1 MANLDKLTDV
11 FINWQVILLSFAVF
25 AILGVIR
32 TVGTE
37 KDKDGKVVGGF
48 AENTWFKRFLPVYPY
63 LFSLG
68 LVFIPGIPMPEAVGK
83 TLAVKILY
91 GIYVGWLTDKVYQ
104 IIKKYLEERGIHL
117 EALEQKKAEAAQST
131 APATVSLADPTPKDP
146 TP

>member
-1 MANLDKLTDV
+1 MDKLDKLTDV
-11 FINWQVILLSFAVF
+11 LINWQVILLSFAVF

-32 TVGTE
+32 AVGTK
-37 KDKDGKVVGGF
+37 KDKDGKVIGGF

-68 LVFIPGIPMPEAVGK
+68 IVFVPGVPLPEIVGK

-91 GIYVGWLTDKVYQ
+91 GIYAGWLTDKVYQ
-104 IIKKYLEERGIHL
+104 IIKKFLEERGVHL
-117 EALEQKKAEAAQST
+117 EALEQKKAEAAQPP
-131 APATVSLADPTPKDP
+131 APAPVSRTDPTPKDP